1 MKLNNV
7 ARNVWQLSDLLPNS
21 INAYLVD
28 DVLIDAGTRL
38 AKRSFMHAL
47 FGIDLKLVA
56 LTHCHPDHQ
65 GAAKAICEFFS
76 CDLACHE
83 ADRAAMEGRE
93 PMGPDGKMIRISS
106 KLFSGPTHPVAR
118 VLKDGDE
125 IAGFRVI
132 ETPGHTL
139 GHLIFFR
146 EEDRL
151 AIIGDVMLNMSLLTL
166 MPGLHEPPG
175 FFCVDHAMNRR
186 SIRKVADLK
195 PDTVLFGHGPPLRDG
210 RQLQSFAD
218 RLPAC

>member
-1 MKLNNV
+1 MKLKNV
-7 ARNVWQLSDLLPNS
+7 ARNVWQLYDLLPNS

-28 DVLIDAGTRL
+28 DVLIDTGTRL
-38 AKRSFMHAL
+38 ARRSFIQAL

-65 GAAKAICEFFS
+65 GSAKAICEFFS

-93 PMGPDGKMIRISS
+93 PMGPPTWPIRISS
-106 KLFSGPTHPVAR
+106 NLMAGPPHPVAR
-118 VLKDGDE
+118 MLREGDE

-132 ETPGHTL
+132 ETPGHTF
-139 GHLIFFR
+139 GHISLFR

-151 AIIGDVMLNMSLLTL
+151 AIIGDVMTNMNLVLLV
-166 MPGLHEPPG
+166 PGLHEPPG
-175 FFCVDHAMNRR
+175 FFCVDSTLNRK
-186 SIRKVADLK
+186 SIRKVVDLK

-210 RQLQSFAD
+210 RQLQAFAD
-218 RLPAC
+218 RLPA